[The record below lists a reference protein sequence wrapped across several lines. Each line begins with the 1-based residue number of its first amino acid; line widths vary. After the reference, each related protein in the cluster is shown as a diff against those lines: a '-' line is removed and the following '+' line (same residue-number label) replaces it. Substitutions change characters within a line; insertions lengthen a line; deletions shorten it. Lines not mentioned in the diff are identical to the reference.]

1 MKVIWKY
8 GVPDNGVITMP
19 VGATI
24 LQVREQFENVCLW
37 ALVDPDE
44 QQLELRRFILFGT
57 GHPIPTGS
65 LVYRGSAHLKGGALV
80 LHVFELQKELLA

>member
-1 MKVIWKY
+1 MKFIWKY
-8 GVPDNGVITMP
+8 GVPDNGVINMP
-19 VGATI
+19 VGAEI

-37 ALVDPDE
+37 ALVEPGAPLE
-44 QQLELRRFILFGT
+44 QRRFIMFGT
-57 GHPIPTGS
+57 GHPIPTGA